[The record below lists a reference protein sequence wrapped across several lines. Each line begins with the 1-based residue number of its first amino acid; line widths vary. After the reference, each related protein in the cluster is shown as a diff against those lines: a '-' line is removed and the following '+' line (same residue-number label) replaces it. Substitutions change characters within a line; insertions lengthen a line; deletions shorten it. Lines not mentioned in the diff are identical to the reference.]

1 MCFYHKFRGGRIN
14 VTDMAD
20 KLLGRSTVVMYKNL
34 GRISYRDGL
43 AAMKQVTEQ
52 HWKSLESRSPAPN
65 TLIICEH
72 SPVYTTG
79 IRDKSVKNIEHLE
92 KLGAEFQYTDR
103 GGLITFHGPGQLM
116 CYPILNLRDF
126 TKNVRCYN
134 EMLEEVGIRTC
145 KKFGVVAKRTGNP
158 GVWVDDCKIAAIG

>member
-1 MCFYHKFRGGRIN
+1 
-14 VTDMAD
+14 MAG
-20 KLLGRSTVVMYKNL
+20 KVGRSVVLYKNL
-34 GRISYRDGL
+34 GRINYRVGL
-43 AAMKQVTEQ
+43 AAMKHLTKL
-52 HWKSLESRSPAPN
+52 HMKSKDSPSQPPN

-72 SPVYTTG
+72 FPVYTTG
-79 IRDKSVKNIEHLE
+79 IRDKSVKDIDYLE

-116 CYPILNLRDF
+116 CYPILNLRLF

-145 KKFGVVAKRTGNP
+145 KKFGVVAQRTGNP
-158 GVWVDDCKIAAIG
+158 GVWVDDNKIAAIGK

>member
-1 MCFYHKFRGGRIN
+1 
-14 VTDMAD
+14 MAD
-20 KLLGRSTVVMYKNL
+20 KVAKLVLYKNL

-43 AAMKQVTEQ
+43 AAMKQLTKL
-52 HWKSLESRSPAPN
+52 HWKSIESNSQAPN

-72 SPVYTTG
+72 FPVYTTG
-79 IRDKSVKNIEHLE
+79 IRDKSVKDIDYLE

-116 CYPILNLRDF
+116 CYPILNLRQF

-158 GVWVDDCKIAAIG
+158 GVWVDDSKIAAIGK